1 MPELLSPQDAYALFR
16 SSGAFLV
23 DVRTEKE
30 FLKKA
35 IPGCPL
41 LPLETLP
48 DALGPRFAGRPVIF
62 SAVLEGAPAKR
73 PTCCKKARRAAP
85 FRWKAASSRG
95 RRRAFPSG
103 ACASFFPAMP
113 RLPVTLRAVW
123 DRTVSL

>member
-35 IPGCPL
+35 MPGCPL

-62 SAVLEGAPAKR
+62 FGRSGRRTREKADVLQKSAPVPAFHMEGGILAWEKAGFPVWSLRELLPCYAAAPRYLEG
-73 PTCCKKARRAAP
+73 
-85 FRWKAASSRG
+85 
-95 RRRAFPSG
+95 
-103 ACASFFPAMP
+103 
-113 RLPVTLRAVW
+113 RLG
-123 DRTVSL
+123 

>member
-62 SAVLEGAPAKR
+62 FLPFW
-73 PTCCKKARRAAP
+73 KAHPRKGRRAAKKRAGP
-85 FRWKAASSRG
+85 RLSDGRRHPRVGEGGLSRLEPARASSLLCRG
-95 RRRAFPSG
+95 SP
-103 ACASFFPAMP
+103 
-113 RLPVTLRAVW
+113 LP
-123 DRTVSL
+123 